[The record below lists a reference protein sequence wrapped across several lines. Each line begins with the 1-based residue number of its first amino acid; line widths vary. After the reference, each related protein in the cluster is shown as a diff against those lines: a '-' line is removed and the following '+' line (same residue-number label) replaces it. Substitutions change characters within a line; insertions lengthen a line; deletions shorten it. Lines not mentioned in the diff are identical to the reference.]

1 MQRTKW
7 NIMSRQL
14 TNLSLP
20 SIISVVGDL
29 QQAGCIEHTQQLC
42 FFFFFLQCMFMSL
55 HSFTVLSTVV
65 RILIRSIYIL
75 KKPIIILYLYH
86 ITVFNLFPARIQLG
100 QLGFSKE
107 VHLFWRKNGRGRIVF
122 KYLKMLPVN
131 MRQQENS
138 DKNGMHLEIQYK
150 YGKMSQTCHFKHFSM
165 SKRST
170 SHFSKDI
177 INHM

>member
-42 FFFFFLQCMFMSL
+42 FFFFLQCMFMSL

-65 RILIRSIYIL
+65 RILMRSIYIL

-122 KYLKMLPVN
+122 KYLKMLHVN

-150 YGKMSQTCHFKHFSM
+150 YGKKCPKPATLNISACQKDPHH
-165 SKRST
+165 T
-170 SHFSKDI
+170 SGKTL
-177 INHM
+177 